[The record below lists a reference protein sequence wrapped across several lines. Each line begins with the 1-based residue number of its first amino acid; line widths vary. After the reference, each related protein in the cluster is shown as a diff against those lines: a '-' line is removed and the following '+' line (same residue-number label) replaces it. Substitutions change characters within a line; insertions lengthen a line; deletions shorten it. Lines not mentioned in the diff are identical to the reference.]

1 MSQYI
6 VRRLAMT
13 LVLMLGV
20 ASMVFF
26 VIYLIPGDVASII
39 AGDRATPEQV
49 ANIRQALGLD
59 RPIYVQYFDWLSRV
73 ARGDLGRSLI
83 SGRSV
88 MKDLILQ
95 LPRTME
101 LMVSAILVA
110 IAIGIPTGVL
120 AAVRRSRA
128 EDRVASTLGLLG
140 LSVPNFVVGTLLA
153 LLFGVY
159 LRWLP
164 ISGFVPF
171 DQNPIHHLKLL
182 VMPSLALGLSM
193 AGVILRMTRSTML
206 GVLGEDYIRTARAKG
221 LPERVIRYR
230 HALRNALIPVVSVI
244 GVQAGTLLGG
254 TVIIEFIF
262 NWPGLSSL
270 LIRAIY
276 QRDAPLVQGVIL
288 LISGA
293 FILINLAVDLVNSQ
307 LDPRIR
313 YE

>member
-1 MSQYI
+1 VSHYI
-6 VRRLAMT
+6 IRRLLMT
-13 LVLMLGV
+13 VVMMLGV
-20 ASMVFF
+20 ASIVFF

-39 AGDRATPEQV
+39 VGERATPEQV
-49 ANIRQALGLD
+49 AHVRQALGLD
-59 RPIYVQYFDWLSRV
+59 RPLYVQYLDWLAKV
-73 ARGDLGRSLI
+73 IRGDLGKSLI

-95 LPRTME
+95 LPRTVE
-101 LMVSAILVA
+101 LMVSAILL
-110 IAIGIPTGVL
+110 AIGIGIPLGIL
-120 AAVRRSRA
+120 AAVKRSKA
-128 EDRVASTLGLLG
+128 EDRVVSILGLLG
-140 LSVPNFVVGTLLA
+140 LSVPSFVIGTLLA
-153 LLFGVY
+153 LILGVY
-159 LRWLP
+159 LRCLP

-171 DQNPIHHLKLL
+171 DQDPVHHLQLL
-182 VMPSLALGLSM
+182 FMPSLALGLSM
-193 AGVILRMTRSTML
+193 AGVVMRMTRSAML

-221 LPERVIRYR
+221 LGERQVRYR
-230 HALRNALIPVVSVI
+230 HALRNALVPVVSII

-270 LIRAIY
+270 LLRAIY

-293 FILINLAVDLVNSQ
+293 FILINLMVDLLNSR

-313 YE
+313 YG

>member
-6 VRRLAMT
+6 IRRLMMT
-13 LVLMLGV
+13 VVLMLGV
-20 ASMVFF
+20 ASIVFF
-26 VIYLIPGDVASII
+26 IIYLIPGDVANII
-39 AGDRATPEQV
+39 AGERATPEQV
-49 ANIRQALGLD
+49 ADVRRALGLD
-59 RPIYVQYFDWLSRV
+59 RPLYVQYVDWLSKV
-73 ARGDLGRSLI
+73 IRGDLGKSLI
-83 SGRSV
+83 SGRPV

-101 LMVSAILVA
+101 LMVSAIL
-110 IAIGIPTGVL
+110 IAIVVGIPTGIL
-120 AAVRRSRA
+120 AAVRRSEA
-128 EDRVASTLGLLG
+128 ADRVVSVLALLG
-140 LSVPNFVVGTLLA
+140 LSVPNFVVATLLA
-153 LLFGVY
+153 LGLGVY

-164 ISGFVPF
+164 RSGFVSFEQDPVY
-171 DQNPIHHLKLL
+171 HLKLL
-182 VMPSLALGLSM
+182 FMPSVALGMSLV
-193 AGVILRMTRSTML
+193 GVIMRMTRSTML

-221 LPERVIRYR
+221 LSERSVRYR
-230 HALRNALIPVVSVI
+230 HALYNALVPVVSTI

-293 FILINLAVDLVNSQ
+293 FVLINLGVDLLNSR

-313 YE
+313 YG

>member
-1 MSQYI
+1 
-6 VRRLAMT
+6 MT
-13 LVLMLGV
+13 VVMMLGV
-20 ASMVFF
+20 ASIVFF

-39 AGDRATPEQV
+39 VGERATPEQV
-49 ANIRQALGLD
+49 AHVRQALGLD
-59 RPIYVQYFDWLSRV
+59 RPLYVQYLDWLAKV
-73 ARGDLGRSLI
+73 IRGDLGKSLI

-95 LPRTME
+95 LPRTVE
-101 LMVSAILVA
+101 LMVSAILL
-110 IAIGIPTGVL
+110 AIGIGIPLGIL
-120 AAVRRSRA
+120 AAVKRSKA
-128 EDRVASTLGLLG
+128 EDRVVSILGLLG
-140 LSVPNFVVGTLLA
+140 LSVPSFVIGTLLA
-153 LLFGVY
+153 LILGVY
-159 LRWLP
+159 LRCLP

-171 DQNPIHHLKLL
+171 DQDPVHHLQLL
-182 VMPSLALGLSM
+182 FMPSLALGLSM
-193 AGVILRMTRSTML
+193 AGVVMRMTRSAML

-221 LPERVIRYR
+221 LGERQVRYR
-230 HALRNALIPVVSVI
+230 HALRNALVPVVSII

-270 LIRAIY
+270 LLRAIY

-293 FILINLAVDLVNSQ
+293 FILINLMVDLLNSR

-313 YE
+313 YG

>member
-1 MSQYI
+1 M
-6 VRRLAMT
+6 MT
-13 LVLMLGV
+13 VVLMLGV
-20 ASMVFF
+20 ASIVFF

-39 AGDRATPEQV
+39 AGERATSEQV
-49 ANIRQALGLD
+49 ANVRQALGLD
-59 RPIYVQYFDWLSRV
+59 RPLYVQYLDWLLKV
-73 ARGDLGRSLI
+73 IRGDLGKSLV
-83 SGRSV
+83 SGRPV
-88 MKDLILQ
+88 MKDLISQ
-95 LPRTME
+95 LPRTVE
-101 LMVSAILVA
+101 LMVSAILLA
-110 IAIGIPTGVL
+110 IVIGIPAGIL

-128 EDRVASTLGLLG
+128 EDRVVSTLGLLG
-140 LSVPNFVVGTLLA
+140 LSVPSFVIGTLLA
-153 LLFGVY
+153 LALGVY

-171 DQNPIHHLKLL
+171 DEDPIHHLKLL

-193 AGVILRMTRSTML
+193 AGVVMRMTRSTML

-221 LPERVIRYR
+221 LSERAVRYR
-230 HALRNALIPVVSVI
+230 HALRNALVPVVSII

-254 TVIIEFIF
+254 AVIIEFIF

-293 FILINLAVDLVNSQ
+293 FILINLMVDLLNSR

-313 YE
+313 YG

>member
-1 MSQYI
+1 MI
-6 VRRLAMT
+6 TVL
-13 LVLMLGV
+13 LMLGV
-20 ASMVFF
+20 ASFVFF
-26 VIYLIPGDVASII
+26 VIYLIPGDVADII
-39 AGDRATPEQV
+39 AGERATPEQV
-49 ANIRQALGLD
+49 AQVRQALGLD
-59 RPIYVQYFDWLSRV
+59 RPLHVQYLDWLLKV
-73 ARGDLGRSLI
+73 IHGDLGKSLI
-83 SGRSV
+83 SGRPV

-101 LMVSAILVA
+101 LMVSAILLAVV
-110 IAIGIPTGVL
+110 IGIPAGIL
-120 AAVRRSRA
+120 ASVRRSRV
-128 EDRVASTLGLLG
+128 EDRVVSTLGLLG
-140 LSVPNFVVGTLLA
+140 LSVPSFVIGTLLA
-153 LLFGVY
+153 LILGVY

-171 DQNPIHHLKLL
+171 DQDPVHHLKLL

-193 AGVILRMTRSTML
+193 AGVVMRMTRSTML

-221 LPERVIRYR
+221 LSERAVRYR
-230 HALRNALIPVVSVI
+230 HALRNALVPVVSII

-293 FILINLAVDLVNSQ
+293 FILINLVVDLLNSR

-313 YE
+313 YG